1 MTVMA
6 YISDTAANTLN
17 VVLALLLFLV
27 APVIITLAYKYNQR
41 MDAAAKNKAA
51 AKALPE
57 GAAAAAEVI
66 EPAEA
71 SDDEEDEE

>member
-51 AKALPE
+51 LIGNSA
-57 GAAAAAEVI
+57 
-66 EPAEA
+66 
-71 SDDEEDEE
+71 